1 VTADEVYGRSAK
13 LREACEKA
21 RKGYVLAVPVNFT
34 VTLPSG
40 PKTAVAAVA
49 RLIPS
54 TAWETRS
61 CGPRVQGPPRLRLGM
76 GGDRLPA
83 ALGTDPPQPDRPF

>member
-1 VTADEVYGRSAK
+1 MITGAADAGVPFAWVTADEVYGRSAK

-40 PKTAVAAVA
+40 RKTAVAAVA
-49 RLIPS
+49 RLIPA
-54 TAWETRS
+54 TAWETR
-61 CGPRVQGPPRLRLGM
+61 
-76 GGDRLPA
+76 
-83 ALGTDPPQPDRPF
+83 